1 MSNSLIDSLR
11 PENLLRTGYK
21 DCVLCDVLRPGEEE
35 RCRDCSGRLDQ
46 RDRLLWEI
54 GRERVRKTAGVLS
67 LAYPG
72 LGHFYTG
79 RIAYGVFWAALLPLT
94 LGLVFNVG
102 SGITIGHGFLLVEAG
117 VIWWMAYVDARRGP
131 REATAPC
138 ESACPARIR
147 VPDYIALVREGR
159 PLEALALVH
168 DKLPFAAFCG
178 RACPHP
184 CEQMCVR
191 NEFGAPISIMA
202 LKRYAADIGYA
213 AGISPLSGETG
224 RVRGPRVA
232 VVGAGAAGLSAADTF
247 ARLGVPVT
255 VFDSHGE
262 PGGMMR
268 YGAAEFRFPEEAL
281 HADVARVLAR
291 GVRFRGGVTFG
302 RDVTLTSLAA
312 EGFDAVLIAVGAPEA
327 LRLPDAGGEDQ
338 GFHDVLSFLLRVRDH
353 RLPRL
358 RGRVVVIGGGNSAI
372 DAARCALRL
381 GASEVTISCVESRE
395 AMPAFAWEIEAAVS
409 EGVKFLPGTAVS
421 RFLLKDGR
429 VTAFEALKVERID
442 LDPDGRI
449 VPRTV
454 PGSGFEVP
462 ADTVVMAIG
471 TRADLS
477 FLPDGVSWKPTDPG
491 RRVFR
496 LQFRGGDP
504 KIAGYMCGD
513 CVRGPG
519 SVVEASASGREAA
532 LNIFGDLAVEGIGR
546 ARYRDNYRRRPEPHV
561 TDRPE
566 GRVRRG
572 AERLSPEAARGTF
585 REIEARFTDRCAR
598 EEAERCARCNLSLQI
613 KTT

>member
-1 MSNSLIDSLR
+1 MDFLR

-21 DCVLCDVLRPGEEE
+21 DCVLCEVLRQGEEE

-54 GRERVRKTAGVLS
+54 GRERIRKTAGVLS
-67 LAYPG
+67 LVYPG
-72 LGHFYTG
+72 LGHLYSG
-79 RIAYGVFWAALLPLT
+79 RIAYGLFWAALLPLT
-94 LGLVFNVG
+94 LGLVFTVG
-102 SGITIGHGFLLVEAG
+102 SGITFGHGFLLLEAG

-147 VPDYIALVREGR
+147 VADYIALAREGR

-232 VVGAGAAGLSAADTF
+232 VVGAGAAGLSAADTL
-247 ARLGVPVT
+247 ARLGAPVT

-262 PGGMMR
+262 PGGMLR
-268 YGAAEFRFPEEAL
+268 YGAAEFRFPADAL
-281 HADVARVLAR
+281 HADVERVLAR
-291 GVRFRGGVTFG
+291 GVRFRGGITFG
-302 RDVTLTSLAA
+302 RDVTFSSLAA
-312 EGFDAVLIAVGAPEA
+312 EGFDAVLVAVGAREA
-327 LRLPDAGGEDQ
+327 LRLPAAGGEEQ
-338 GFHDVLSFLLRVRDH
+338 GFHDALSFLVRVRE
-353 RLPRL
+353 RRFPQF

-372 DAARCALRL
+372 DAARCALRM
-381 GASEVTISCVESRE
+381 GAPDVTIACVESRE

-409 EGVKFLPGTAVS
+409 EGAKILPGTAVK
-421 RFLLKDGR
+421 RFILKEEKVAG
-429 VTAFEALKVERID
+429 FEALKVERVD
-442 LDPDGRI
+442 LDPDGRV
-449 VPRTV
+449 VPKTV
-454 PGSGFEVP
+454 PGTEFEVP
-462 ADTVVMAIG
+462 ADAVVMAIG
-471 TRADLS
+471 SRADLS
-477 FLPDGVSWKPTDPG
+477 FLPAGVSRKPTDAV
-491 RRVFR
+491 RNVFR
-496 LQFRGGDP
+496 LQFPPGDLR
-504 KIAGYMCGD
+504 IAGYMCGD

-519 SVVEASASGREAA
+519 TVVEASTSGREAA
-532 LNIFGDLAVEGIGR
+532 LNIFEDLAVEEVTR
-546 ARYRDNYRRRPEPHV
+546 ARYKDNYRRRHEPQV

-566 GRVRRG
+566 WRVRRR
-572 AERLSPEAARGTF
+572 AESLPPEVARGTF
-585 REIEARFTDRCAR
+585 DEVERRFTDRCAR
-598 EEAERCARCNLSLQI
+598 EEAERCARCNLSL
-613 KTT
+613 